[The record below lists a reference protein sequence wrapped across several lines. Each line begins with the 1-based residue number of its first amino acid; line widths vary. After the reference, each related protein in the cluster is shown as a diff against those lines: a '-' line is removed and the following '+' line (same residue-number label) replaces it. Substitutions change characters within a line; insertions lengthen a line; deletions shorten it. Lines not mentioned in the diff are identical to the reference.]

1 MNINLDKYPV
11 TKYLVENENAR
22 LKVESTGALGE
33 QMDYRLHLNSKVGKQ
48 LATSYSKNS
57 IEKCL
62 NNIEKNIRE
71 KLNEDYDKS
80 KPYEVLQRAIKN
92 ISLLKTREYGQDK
105 VGGLRI
111 SSINYLEDEDNN
123 LVSVPVSIG
132 IGNAGNNVIHFDALQ
147 RGSWIDVNAG
157 WVKHHL
163 TGHEA
168 MMDVIDAIDT
178 YLYSKLEVRTAEM
191 EELKEKNGRRIK
203 PHKK

>member
-1 MNINLDKYPV
+1 MKINLDKYPV
-11 TKYLVENENAR
+11 TRHLVENENAR
-22 LKVESTGALGE
+22 IKVESSGTLGE

-57 IEKCL
+57 VEKCL
-62 NNIEKNIRE
+62 NNIEKNVRE
-71 KLNEDYDKS
+71 KFNEDYDKS
-80 KPYEVLQRAIKN
+80 KPYEVLQRTVKN
-92 ISLLKTREYGQDK
+92 INMLKTREYGQDK

-111 SSINYLEDEDNN
+111 SSINYIEGEDNN

-132 IGNAGNNVIHFDALQ
+132 IGNAGNDVIHFDALQ
-147 RGSWIDVNAG
+147 RGTWIDVNAG

-163 TGHEA
+163 TGYEA

-178 YLYSKLEVRTAEM
+178 YLYSKLEVRKSEM

-203 PHKK
+203 PRKK